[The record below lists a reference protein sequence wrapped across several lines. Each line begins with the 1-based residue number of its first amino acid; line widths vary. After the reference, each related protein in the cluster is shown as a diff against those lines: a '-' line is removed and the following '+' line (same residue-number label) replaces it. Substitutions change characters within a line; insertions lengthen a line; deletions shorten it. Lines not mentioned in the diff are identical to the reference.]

1 MTEQTVTRSYLA
13 ENIFKKIGITYQESA
28 QIVEAILSEIKIAVK
43 KDKEAKIAAFG
54 SFYVKKKN
62 ERVGRNPKTKKE
74 AIISSRQVVSFYAS
88 NLLKQRIN
96 K

>member
-13 ENIFKKIGITYQESA
+13 ENIFKKIGITHQESA
-28 QIVEAILSEIKIAVK
+28 QIVDAILNEIKVAVK
-43 KDKEAKIAAFG
+43 KDSETKIAAFG

-74 AIISSRQVVSFYAS
+74 AVISSRKVVSFYAS
-88 NLLKQRIN
+88 NLLKQVIN